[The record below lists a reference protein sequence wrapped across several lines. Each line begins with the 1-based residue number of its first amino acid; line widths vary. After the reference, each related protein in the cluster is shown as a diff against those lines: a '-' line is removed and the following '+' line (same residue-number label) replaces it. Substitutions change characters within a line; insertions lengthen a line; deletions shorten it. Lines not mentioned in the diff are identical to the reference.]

1 MSEIPKITQVDAV
14 LYGVLKLTWDD
25 GYSGIVDLRPV
36 LGDGEAFAFLRN
48 DPKAF
53 DGIQRDEFGH
63 CVFWIDPQGR
73 DIDIGSWSLRQR
85 AERQAEILRLAS

>member
-25 GYSGIVDLRPV
+25 GYSGVVDLRPV
-36 LGDGEAFAFLRN
+36 LGDGEIFAFLRN

-53 DGIQRDEFGH
+53 DGVRCDEFGH